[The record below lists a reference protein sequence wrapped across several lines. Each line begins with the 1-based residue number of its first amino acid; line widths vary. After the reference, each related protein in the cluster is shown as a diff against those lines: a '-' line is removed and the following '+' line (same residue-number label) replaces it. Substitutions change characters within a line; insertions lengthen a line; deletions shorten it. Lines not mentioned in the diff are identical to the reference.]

1 MMSLVHDRELGQVGP
16 YQTTALIQTGLNW
29 WDEQKVKA
37 LVPEFPALFERAETD
52 FVKLKLGVERNL
64 FTPDQIAT
72 AMNWFSG
79 FPQLWETI
87 RLNFIKTEQGSE
99 FGGRVDDFC
108 GRIKRSELYR
118 ISSLGLAPVIIGGIV
133 VLGGVAAGLWAV
145 AYIQRQRNVS
155 KMIDQV
161 TAGALPPEVL
171 VEAMKAEQTSGLFA
185 GLGKMGY
192 AIAFAAAAWVAVQF
206 FGRKR

>member
-1 MMSLVHDRELGQVGP
+1 MPLVHDLQLGQIGP
-16 YQTTALIQTGLNW
+16 YQTATVIQAGLNW

-37 LVPEFPALFERAETD
+37 LVPEFPALFEQAETD
-52 FVKLKLGVERNL
+52 FVKLKLGIERNL
-64 FTPDQIAT
+64 FTPAQIAT
-72 AMNWFSG
+72 AMNWFSE

-87 RLNFIKTEQGSE
+87 RLNFIKTEQGRE

-118 ISSLGLAPVIIGGIV
+118 RSTLGIALAVIAGVLIV
-133 VLGGVAAGLWAV
+133 GGVAGGLWAV
-145 AYIQRQRNVS
+145 GYIARQRNVS

-185 GLGKMGY
+185 GVGKIGY

>member
-1 MMSLVHDRELGQVGP
+1 MMSLIHDRQLGQVGP
-16 YQTTALIQTGLNW
+16 YQTAVLIQTGLNW

-37 LVPEFPALFERAETD
+37 LVPEFPALFEQAETD

-64 FTPDQIAT
+64 FTPAQIAT
-72 AMNWFSG
+72 AMNWFSE

-87 RLNFIKTEQGSE
+87 RLNFIKTEQGRE

-118 ISSLGLAPVIIGGIV
+118 SSSLGFAPVVIAGIV
-133 VLGGVAAGLWAV
+133 IVGGVAAGLWAV
-145 AYIQRQRNVS
+145 GYIARQRNVS

-185 GLGKMGY
+185 GLGRIGY
-192 AIAFAAAAWVAVQF
+192 AIAFAAAAWVAVGF

>member
-1 MMSLVHDRELGQVGP
+1 MMSVVYDQQLGQVGP
-16 YQTTALIQTGLNW
+16 YQTGVLIRTGLNW

-37 LVPEFPALFERAETD
+37 LVPEFPALFEQAESD
-52 FVKLKLGVERNL
+52 FVKLKLGLERNL
-64 FTPDQIAT
+64 FTPAQIAT
-72 AMNWFSG
+72 AANWFSE

-87 RLNFIKTEQGSE
+87 RLNFIKTEQGRE

-108 GRIKRSELYR
+108 GRIKRSDLYR
-118 ISSLGLAPVIIGGIV
+118 SSTLGLAPAIIAGVLIV
-133 VLGGVAAGLWAV
+133 GGVAGGLWAV

-185 GLGKMGY
+185 GFGRIGY
-192 AIAFAAAAWVAVQF
+192 AIAFAAAAWFAIQF
-206 FGRKR
+206 IGRKR

>member
-1 MMSLVHDRELGQVGP
+1 MPLVHDLQLGQIVTWYTGP
-16 YQTTALIQTGLNW
+16 VIQAGLNW

-37 LVPEFPALFERAETD
+37 LVPEFPALFEQAQTD

-72 AMNWFSG
+72 AMKWFSE

-87 RLNFIKTEQGSE
+87 RLNFIKTEQGRE

-118 ISSLGLAPVIIGGIV
+118 SSTLGIAPAVIAGVLIV
-133 VLGGVAAGLWAV
+133 GGVAGGLWAV
-145 AYIQRQRNVS
+145 AYLQRQRNVS

-185 GLGKMGY
+185 GFGKIGQ
-192 AIAFAAAAWVAVQF
+192 AIAFGAAAWLAVRF

>member
-1 MMSLVHDRELGQVGP
+1 MPLVHDLQLGQVGP
-16 YQTTALIQTGLNW
+16 YQTAVLIQTGLNW

-37 LVPEFPALFERAETD
+37 LVPEFPALFEQAQTD

-64 FTPDQIAT
+64 FTPDEIAT
-72 AMNWFSG
+72 AMNWFSE

-87 RLNFIKTEQGSE
+87 RLNFIKTEQGRE

-118 ISSLGLAPVIIGGIV
+118 ISTLGIAPLVIAGVLIV
-133 VLGGVAAGLWAV
+133 GGVVGGLWAV
-145 AYIQRQRNVS
+145 SYIQRQHNVS

-171 VEAMKAEQTSGLFA
+171 VEAMKAEQSSGLFA
-185 GLGKMGY
+185 GFGKIGQ
-192 AIAFAAAAWVAVQF
+192 AIAFGAAAWVAVRF

>member
-1 MMSLVHDRELGQVGP
+1 MPLVHDRQLGQIDP
-16 YQTTALIQTGLNW
+16 YTTGALIYAGLNW

-37 LVPEFPALFERAETD
+37 LVPEFPALFEQAQTD

-64 FTPDQIAT
+64 FTPAQIAT
-72 AMNWFSG
+72 AMNWFSE

-87 RLNFIKTEQGSE
+87 RLNFIKTEQGRE

-118 ISSLGLAPVIIGGIV
+118 ISTLGIGPAVIAGVLIV
-133 VLGGVAAGLWAV
+133 GGVAGGLWAV
-145 AYIQRQRNVS
+145 AYIARQRNIS

-185 GLGKMGY
+185 GVGKIGY
-192 AIAFAAAAWVAVQF
+192 AISFAVAAWVAVQF
-206 FGRKR
+206 FGGKR